1 MSLEG
6 AYIDFLSEIKNEIVK
21 EVKLEVARRS
31 QDPVLHVFD
40 HENNTIIKPA
50 RATAPGSSALPE
62 ELPILDSVKAE
73 TKPLPP
79 GQPFPDKQSS
89 KFLDDILG
97 TWEGGK
103 K

>member
-40 HENNTIIKPA
+40 HENNKTKP
-50 RATAPGSSALPE
+50 
-62 ELPILDSVKAE
+62 
-73 TKPLPP
+73 PLPP

>member
-40 HENNTIIKPA
+40 P
-50 RATAPGSSALPE
+50 
-62 ELPILDSVKAE
+62 E

-103 K
+103 RNGDVY